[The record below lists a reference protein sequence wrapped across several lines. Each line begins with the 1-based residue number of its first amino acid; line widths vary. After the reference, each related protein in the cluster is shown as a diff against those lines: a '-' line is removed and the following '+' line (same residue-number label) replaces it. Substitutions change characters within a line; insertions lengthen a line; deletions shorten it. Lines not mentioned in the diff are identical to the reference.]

1 MPEESEAV
9 LVAVALT
16 VFHHQRLF
24 HHAAFL
30 VFTLGALTQR
40 HGPNGLNGLNKLSQ
54 PLCSLSPLSLTQEL
68 N

>member
-24 HHAAFL
+24 HHAAFH
-30 VFTLGALTQR
+30 VFTRGALTQR
-40 HGPNGLNGLNKLSQ
+40 HGLNGLNKLSQ